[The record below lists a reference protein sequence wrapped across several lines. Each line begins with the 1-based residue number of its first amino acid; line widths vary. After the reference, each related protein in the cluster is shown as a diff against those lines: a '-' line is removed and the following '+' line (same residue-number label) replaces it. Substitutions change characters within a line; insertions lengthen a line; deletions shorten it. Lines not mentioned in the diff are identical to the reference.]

1 MKRNRKQKSTALS
14 RLLLAKAKKRGI
26 PVTGRQA
33 LSVARDWDRFLHR
46 NHYKPKEHYVLMFDA
61 IKMSDEFYRDM
72 SLDLIRRMRDEKKQV
87 SVINSMRP
95 FRKDILGYA
104 LRHEGDRLIAKRN
117 ILITEFGAIV

>member
-1 MKRNRKQKSTALS
+1 MWK
-14 RLLLAKAKKRGI
+14 RLLKG
-26 PVTGRQA
+26 P
-33 LSVARDWDRFLHR
+33 HR
-46 NHYKPKEHYVLMFDA
+46 EQKEHYVLIFDA

-72 SLDLIRRMRDEKKQV
+72 SIDLIRRMRDEKKQV

-104 LRHEGDRLIAKRN
+104 LRHKGDRLIARRN

>member
-26 PVTGRQA
+26 PATGRQA
-33 LSVARDWDRFLHR
+33 LQVVQMWKSLLKGPHR
-46 NHYKPKEHYVLMFDA
+46 QRKEHYVLMFDA

-72 SLDLIRRMRDEKKQV
+72 SIDLIRRMRDEKKQV

-104 LRHEGDRLIAKRN
+104 LRHEGDRLIARRN